1 MTENQPP
8 ANPEHEPAANRPLR
22 RLGVLTLGTFDG
34 DNPAAGH
41 EYTLTLIEH
50 LEALGYDSVWLRH
63 RHFQHGISSPI
74 AVMAAASQRTS
85 RIELGTAVT
94 PLGAENPLRLAE
106 DLATVDVLSGG
117 RINPG
122 ISTGAPM
129 NYENFAHALY
139 PDTAEHE
146 DFSYRR
152 VERLIEALR
161 GDALSTF
168 SGRKGIEE
176 FSDRVQPHSP
186 GLVDRVWY
194 GAGSQNSVE
203 FAAKAGLN
211 FLTSSVIMGEG
222 DFDDVQAAQIRAFRS
237 LHKDGDKAR
246 VSQGLVVIPTD
257 SATPEQVERYRA
269 YKAERDQRVGKTFG
283 PKHAQFAPDLL
294 GTSEELAEQLLAR
307 DAFRQVEEVAFALPF
322 TLQPSDYDQIV
333 NDIATELAPRLGWA
347 PSGER

>member
-1 MTENQPP
+1 MSDAVP
-8 ANPEHEPAANRPLR
+8 ATPVPSTNRPLR

-34 DNPAAGH
+34 DDPAAGH
-41 EYTLTLIEH
+41 EYTLWMIQR
-50 LEALGYDSVWLRH
+50 LEELGYDSVWLRH

-74 AVMAAASQRTS
+74 AIMAAATQRTT
-85 RIELGTAVT
+85 RIEMGTAVT
-94 PLGAENPLRLAE
+94 PLGPENPLRLAE
-106 DLATVDVLSGG
+106 DLATVDILSGG

-122 ISTGAPM
+122 VSTGVPM
-129 NYENFAHALY
+129 NFEDWSHSLY

-152 VERLIEALR
+152 VERLMESLR

-176 FSDRVQPHSP
+176 FSDRVQPHSA
-186 GLVDRVWY
+186 GLIDRLWY
-194 GAGSQNSVE
+194 GAASQNSVE
-203 FAAKAGLN
+203 FAARAGLN
-211 FLTSSVIMGEG
+211 LLTSSVIMGEG
-222 DFDDVQAAQIRAFRS
+222 DFDDVQAAQIRRFRE
-237 LHKDGDKAR
+237 LHRDGEDAR

-269 YKAERDQRVGKTFG
+269 YKAGRDERVGKTFG
-283 PKHAQFAPDLL
+283 PRHAQFAPDLL

-322 TLQPSDYDQIV
+322 TLQPDDYTQIIT
-333 NDIATELAPRLGWA
+333 DIAEKLGPLLGWTPTA
-347 PSGER
+347 TAAQ